1 MNKMMRYIRLTLSL
15 SIFILSSSH
24 VISYQKQRKEREEVA
39 SSAVEIV
46 PEENVELPIKIDF
59 EKLKSQNEDVIA
71 WIYSEGTEINYPIV
85 QGEDND
91 YYLRRLLNG
100 KWNIAGTL
108 FIDYRNSSRFN
119 DRNTFVHGHNMLDG
133 SMFSSLLDYQKQE
146 YYDEHPT
153 IYLLTPDKNY
163 AIEIFAGYKTNVNS
177 SVYILDFSDD
187 AINNLIKES
196 VEISDFSTKINLQE
210 EDKIITLS
218 TCYSTS
224 GPSRYVVL
232 GKLVP
237 I

>member
-1 MNKMMRYIRLTLSL
+1 MIRCIRLTLSL

-24 VISYQKQRKEREEVA
+24 VISYQKQREEREEVA

-46 PEENVELPIKIDF
+46 TEENVELPIKIDF

-108 FIDYRNSSRFN
+108 FIDYRNSSKFN

-153 IYLLTPDKNY
+153 MYLLTSDKNY
-163 AIEIFAGYKTNVNS
+163 TIEIFAGYK
-177 SVYILDFSDD
+177 
-187 AINNLIKES
+187 NNRRT
-196 VEISDFSTKINLQE
+196 F
-210 EDKIITLS
+210 TL
-218 TCYSTS
+218 
-224 GPSRYVVL
+224 
-232 GKLVP
+232 
-237 I
+237 